1 MDTFEQQAAAL
12 KQRISRKVQLEDTI
26 PQLQIRRA
34 ELSETIPWLRTD
46 LAAAKFDADKLENPG
61 FFLRLFGNIEEKLVN
76 ARKAV
81 KDATIAY
88 DAAVRSLAELEERI
102 HKDASELESLSGC
115 REEYLRFL
123 DQHCEDS
130 RSVIWKEQFLCSE
143 AICAVSQ
150 VIDALSGAH
159 PSMVTDVRFRG
170 VYEGNRKME
179 FLAAADQYAQTL
191 RELLEQFSHNPVT
204 IGASLHA
211 PSAYVNSASMENA
224 QLDRLNIAIDQ
235 ARKAKSALREYLSG
249 LDAS

>member
-1 MDTFEQQAAAL
+1 MDTIEHQAATL
-12 KQRISRKVQLEDTI
+12 KQRISRKAELENTLS
-26 PQLQIRRA
+26 QLQIRQK

-61 FFLRLFGNIEEKLVN
+61 FFLRLLGRTEEKLVN

-81 KDATIAY
+81 KDASIAY
-88 DAAVRSLAELEERI
+88 DAAMRELAQLEEHI
-102 HKDASELESLSGC
+102 QKDTSELESLSEC

-123 DQHCEDS
+123 ERHGEDS
-130 RSVIWKEQFLCSE
+130 RTGIWKEQFLCSE

-150 VIDALSGAH
+150 IIDALSGAH

-170 VYEGNRKME
+170 VYEGNSKMA
-179 FLAAADQYAQTL
+179 FLAAADQHAQTL
-191 RELLEQFSHNPVT
+191 RELLAQLSHNPVT

-235 ARKAKSALREYLSG
+235 ARKARSALREYLSG

>member
-1 MDTFEQQAAAL
+1 MDTFEHQAVTL
-12 KQRISRKVQLEDTI
+12 KQRLSRKVQLEDTI
-26 PQLQIRRA
+26 PQLQIRRE

-61 FFLRLFGNIEEKLVN
+61 FFLRLLGRAEEKLVN

-81 KDATIAY
+81 RDASIAY
-88 DAAVRSLAELEERI
+88 DAAMRELAELEERI
-102 HKDASELESLSGC
+102 QKDTSELESLSGC
-115 REEYLRFL
+115 REAYLRL
-123 DQHCEDS
+123 LEQNCGDP
-130 RSVIWKEQFLCSE
+130 RAVIWKEQLLCSE

-159 PSMVTDVRFRG
+159 PSMVTDVRYRG

-179 FLAAADQYAQTL
+179 FLAAADQHAQTL
-191 RELLEQFSHNPVT
+191 RELLAQLPHNPVT
-204 IGASLHA
+204 IGASHHA
-211 PSAYVNSASMENA
+211 PSAYVNSATMEHA

-235 ARKAKSALREYLSG
+235 ARKARSALREYLSG